1 MVKKASTSKK
11 LKALEAQASTSTPSL
26 APSTPYHH
34 GDLRRALI
42 DAARAELAA
51 VGRDALSL
59 RAVARRAGVTHTA
72 AYHHFADK
80 AALLGE
86 IAAEGFIALDDAMA
100 KAVDAA
106 APDPLSRLRA
116 AGEGYLVM
124 AHHDP
129 AAYDLMFNGCD
140 FTSSPRLAEVGPRSF
155 QRLCGVVAVARDAAG
170 LVEGSD
176 GDVLGDALLLW
187 ELVHG
192 AAMLRF
198 SGRLPAMALDR
209 DAHIAAT
216 LQRVGALF
224 APRRG

>member
-11 LKALEAQASTSTPSL
+11 PKAAAEPPASTSTS

-100 KAVDAA
+100 KAIDAA

-124 AHHDP
+124 AHRDP

-170 LVEGSD
+170 LVEGND

-192 AAMLRF
+192 AAMLHF
-198 SGRLPAMALDR
+198 SGHLPAMALDR
-209 DAHIAAT
+209 DAHIAAI

-224 APRRG
+224 APRR